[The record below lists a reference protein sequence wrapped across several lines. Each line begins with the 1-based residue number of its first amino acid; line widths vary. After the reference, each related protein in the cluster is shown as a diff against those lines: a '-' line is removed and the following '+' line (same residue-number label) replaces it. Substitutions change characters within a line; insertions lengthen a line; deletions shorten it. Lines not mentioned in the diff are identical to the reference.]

1 MNDVEIWEVA
11 DYTGSQWSGVF
22 EGAAPIWLGAG
33 TNNYMVMGRN
43 VRETVFDEGTNNR
56 LIDLL

>member
-1 MNDVEIWEVA
+1 MNDVENWEVA

-22 EGAAPIWLGAG
+22 EGAG